1 MEDAKRDKDEAAAWV
16 ILNGKED
23 LDEAEA
29 ALRAAAVRVWPRAEA
44 YARRELN
51 GNGLGD
57 ETGLGRDV
65 WEQTLQSI
73 SRTLHRT
80 FSQGEIR
87 DLDTYVFGAFAHRLK
102 RLLKK
107 QRLLEF
113 YPSNSD
119 LADLRATQDWEW
131 VENLEQSL
139 ELKEIV
145 QHMDDWMKEVAFRRA
160 FGHPWK
166 LIGRDLGLGEA
177 AAKKRFLRGLRK
189 LRDYLQQCK
198 RAVRRD
204 RTQS

>member
-1 MEDAKRDKDEAAAWV
+1 MEDAKRERDAAAAWV
-16 ILNGKED
+16 ILSGKREPD
-23 LDEAEA
+23 QGEE
-29 ALRAAAVRVWPRAEA
+29 ALRAAALRVWPRAEA
-44 YARRELN
+44 YARRELSTK
-51 GNGLGD
+51 GLGD
-57 ETGLGRDV
+57 ETGLARDV

-80 FSQGEIR
+80 FPQGEIR

-107 QRLLEF
+107 QRVLEF
-113 YPSNSD
+113 YPSNSE
-119 LADLRATQDWEW
+119 LADLRAAQDWKW

-166 LIGRDLGLGEA
+166 QIGRDLGLGEA
-177 AAKKRFLRGLRK
+177 ATKKRFLRGLQK
-189 LRDYLQQCK
+189 LRDYLLQCK
-198 RAVRRD
+198 TGRTRRD
-204 RTQS
+204 